1 MRGFAEANRGAYSQ
15 GQSRTRSMRVWGRAT
30 ASLAW
35 TIGGVVA
42 NNFSKMA
49 CVTEFNAHNTVE
61 SLAFV
66 LRLAR

>member
-1 MRGFAEANRGAYSQ
+1 
-15 GQSRTRSMRVWGRAT
+15 MRVWGRAT

>member
-1 MRGFAEANRGAYSQ
+1 MGPRNRKLGPGPASEAAC
-15 GQSRTRSMRVWGRAT
+15 TT
-30 ASLAW
+30 
-35 TIGGVVA
+35 GGVVA